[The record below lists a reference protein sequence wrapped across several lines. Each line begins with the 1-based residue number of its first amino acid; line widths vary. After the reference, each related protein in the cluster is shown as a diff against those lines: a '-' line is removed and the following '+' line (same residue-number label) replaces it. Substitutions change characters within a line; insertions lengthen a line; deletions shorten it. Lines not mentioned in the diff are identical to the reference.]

1 MRFRHVIAIVVVAV
15 AGSLAGKEEPLPVVT
30 PLAGAPQIEFGD
42 PILDPPKPT
51 LSGAAHANDFA
62 TFDALYRDAQRRGE
76 NVAAYA
82 TLHDLWSWSV
92 NDPIGAFY
100 GQTMHDRLA
109 RTYPGYAAFIEDQR
123 VVDNHGTAFYPT
135 SETRAFLL
143 ARAESG
149 VAAPAQVR
157 VAETRHQQ
165 QPAAPKAA
173 KRAPRVARHAAPV
186 KVASA
191 PAEKA
196 PAPAPKPAPAPAPV
210 KAAPIVAPV
219 TKAAHPIDVAK
230 PEPAP
235 VKAAPFVAP
244 IEKTIAP
251 PVEVAKPAPA
261 PAATPARTP
270 AKAAEKSGADRGLL
284 LVIVG
289 LIGIGLLALILRAPR
304 EEVPSVLPPTAPP
317 PGPDHP

>member
-100 GQTMHDRLA
+100 GQTVHDRLA

-149 VAAPAQVR
+149 VAAPAPVR

-173 KRAPRVARHAAPV
+173 KRATGVARHAAPV

-191 PAEKA
+191 PVEKA
-196 PAPAPKPAPAPAPV
+196 SAPVPAPAPV
-210 KAAPIVAPV
+210 KAAPIVAPAE
-219 TKAAHPIDVAK
+219 KA
-230 PEPAP
+230 
-235 VKAAPFVAP
+235 VAP
-244 IEKTIAP
+244 PI
-251 PVEVAKPAPA
+251 EVAKPAPA